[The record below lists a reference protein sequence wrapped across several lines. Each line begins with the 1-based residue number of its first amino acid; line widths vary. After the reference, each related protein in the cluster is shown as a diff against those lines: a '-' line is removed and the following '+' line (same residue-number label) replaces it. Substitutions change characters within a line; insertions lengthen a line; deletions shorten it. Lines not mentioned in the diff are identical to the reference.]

1 MAKQKF
7 NPAWSELDNIN
18 YLQRKIIK
26 LSIAYYEMD
35 YSFIDDS
42 TFDELCYQ
50 LVDMQKSEV
59 AKDSKYWYMMSD
71 FDGSTGADLYYKLS
85 RRDKNWLW
93 WVVEKEI
100 YLREHPVKLDKP
112 VKKKKRKG
120 RLF

>member
-7 NPAWSELDNIN
+7 NPTWSELDNIN

-26 LSIAYYEMD
+26 LSIAYYELD

-50 LVDMQKSEV
+50 LVDMQKSDV
-59 AKDSKYWYMMSD
+59 AKQSKYWYMMSD

-85 RRDKNWLW
+85 RRDKSWLR

-100 YLREHPVKLDKP
+100 YLREHPVNNKP

>member
-1 MAKQKF
+1 MTKQKF
-7 NPAWSELDNIN
+7 NPTWSELDNIN

-42 TFDELCYQ
+42 SFDELCYQ

-59 AKDSKYWYMMSD
+59 AKKSRYWYMMYD
-71 FDGSTGADLYYKLS
+71 FDGSTGADLYYRLNNE
-85 RRDKNWLW
+85 DKNWLW

-100 YLREHPVKLDKP
+100 YFREHPLKLNKP

>member
-7 NPAWSELDNIN
+7 NPTWSELDNIN

-59 AKDSKYWYMMSD
+59 AKDSKYWYMISD

-85 RRDKNWLW
+85 RRDKNWLR

-112 VKKKKRKG
+112 VKKKKHKG

>member
-7 NPAWSELDNIN
+7 NPTWSELDNIN

-42 TFDELCYQ
+42 SFDELCYQ

-59 AKDSKYWYMMSD
+59 AKKSRYWYMMSD
-71 FDGSTGADLYYKLS
+71 FDGSTGADLYYRLNDE
-85 RRDKNWLW
+85 DKNWLW

-100 YLREHPVKLDKP
+100 YFREHPLILNKP